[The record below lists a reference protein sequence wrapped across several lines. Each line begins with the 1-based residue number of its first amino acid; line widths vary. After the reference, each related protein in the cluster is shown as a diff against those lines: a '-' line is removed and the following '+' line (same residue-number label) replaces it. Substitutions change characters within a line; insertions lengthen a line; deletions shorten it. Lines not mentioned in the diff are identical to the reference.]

1 MPADAR
7 GQADINAAE
16 VIRAMRRR
24 PCGGSGAGQPAAKL
38 SRSWSAV
45 EVPDVTQPAA
55 SMRFADFELQPL
67 ERRLL
72 AAGNPVPLGARAF
85 DVLLALAARAG
96 QLVTKNELL
105 DLVWPGLVVEENNL
119 ATQVSNLRKVLGGEI
134 IATIPGRGYRFTA
147 ALLAPPTEAPV
158 PAPPAL
164 RSNLREKPAQLIGRD
179 DDLTALRELL
189 EQHGLVTIV
198 GAGGIGKSSLAR
210 ALLQQQRSR
219 HAHGVC
225 WVELAPLPATD
236 ALPQRL
242 PATIASAL
250 GVRLAG
256 GDTLAAL
263 AAAVAPLDM
272 ALVLDNAEHLP
283 AAVAT
288 VVEALRQAAP
298 RVRLLVTSQ
307 APLRARGEHLYRLGA
322 LAWPQGRVDAAQA
335 MAHGAVAL
343 FVHRARALDRHFA
356 LDDANVQAV
365 VSLCRALDG
374 LPLAIELAATRLPL
388 LGLPA
393 LAAALDQRLRLLTVG
408 AADAPTRQKT
418 LRAALEWSHSLL
430 TPHEQAVM
438 RRLAVFAG
446 SASLPMAQQVA
457 ADEAIDAW
465 GVLDAMGGLVD
476 RSLLAAGTDGGDS
489 PRYRLLDTPRS
500 FALER
505 LAASGE
511 SGAVRARHAAAVRE
525 RFERAQEERWS
536 GRVGLEAWLED
547 LQLDVDNARE
557 AFAWAREHDP
567 ACAVALCAGLL
578 AVLPESQHAERL
590 AIWQAAEP
598 LFAHDD
604 VPSRLRADALIEAA
618 DKFSSVR
625 HAQARRHAEEAVER
639 FRALGDRFMLYR
651 CLARLARLAA
661 PEDAPAAEQ
670 ALAEMRN
677 LEQADWP
684 AARLLLGAGAE
695 QACAS
700 WFHDPQR
707 GLAFSYRLI
716 ALEREARSG
725 TLHGLLCV
733 VDIELEL
740 RHAAEALR
748 TGLELVSRLEGTR
761 HRGRLNIAQLNLVE
775 AWLASDEPAQ
785 ARALA
790 LVGWP
795 EAAAYAAQA
804 SWADSLALLAAMEGR
819 PRASAL
825 LLGYAD
831 ARYAATQNT
840 RQVAEGITVERAEQS
855 ARRFLGEAEFGRLKA
870 EGAALRDADIPALAF
885 AEQDA
890 GAQTA

>member
-1 MPADAR
+1 MVVERPATEVSR
-7 GQADINAAE
+7 GRGSPLVSCPNPGSAFE
-16 VIRAMRRR
+16 VSSVAH
-24 PCGGSGAGQPAAKL
+24 
-38 SRSWSAV
+38 
-45 EVPDVTQPAA
+45 TAA
-55 SMRFADFELQPL
+55 SMRFADFELQPQ

-72 AAGNPVPLGARAF
+72 AAGKPVPLGARAF
-85 DVLLALAARAG
+85 DVLLVLAARAG
-96 QLVTKNELL
+96 QLVTKHELL

-119 ATQVSNLRKVLGGEI
+119 ATQVSNLRKALGGEI

-147 ALLAPPTEAPV
+147 ALLEPSRTDAPV

-164 RSNLREKPAQLIGRD
+164 RSNLPEASTELIGRG

-189 EQHGLVTIV
+189 EHHGLVTVV

-210 ALLQQQRSR
+210 ALLQQQRHR

-225 WVELAPLPATD
+225 WVELAPLSAAD
-236 ALPQRL
+236 ALPQTL
-242 PATIASAL
+242 PATIAAAL
-250 GVRLAG
+250 GVRAVG
-256 GDTLAAL
+256 GDTLTAL

-272 ALVLDNAEHLP
+272 TLALDNAEHLP

-288 VVEALRQAAP
+288 VVEALREAAP
-298 RVRLLVTSQ
+298 CVRLLITSQ
-307 APLRARGEHLYRLGA
+307 TPLRARGEHLYRLSS
-322 LAWPQGRVDAAQA
+322 LAWPESQVDAAQA
-335 MAHGAVAL
+335 MTHGAVAL
-343 FVHRARALDRHFA
+343 FVNRARALDRRFA
-356 LDDANVQAV
+356 LDDTNVQTV

-408 AADAPTRQKT
+408 AAGAPTRQKT

-430 TPHEQAVM
+430 TSDEQTVL
-438 RRLAVFAG
+438 RRLAVFVG
-446 SASLPMAQQVA
+446 SASLQMAQQVA
-457 ADEAIDAW
+457 TDASIDGW

-476 RSLLAAGTDGGDS
+476 RSLVAVGTDAGGA

-505 LAASGE
+505 LIASGE
-511 SGAVRARHAAAVRE
+511 LDAVRARHAAAVRE
-525 RFERAQEERWS
+525 RFDRALEARWS
-536 GRVGLEAWLED
+536 GRVEMEAWLED

-567 ACAVALCAGLL
+567 ACAVALCAGIL
-578 AVLPESQHAERL
+578 AVLPESQHGERL
-590 AIWQAAEP
+590 AVWEATEP
-598 LFAHDD
+598 LLAHD
-604 VPSRLRADALIEAA
+604 VPSELQAHALLEAA
-618 DKFSSVR
+618 EKFSGVR
-625 HAQARRHAEEAVER
+625 HRQARLHAEEAVER
-639 FRALGDRFMLYR
+639 FRALGHRFTLYR
-651 CLARLARLAA
+651 ALARLARLAA
-661 PEDAPAAEQ
+661 PEDAPAAER
-670 ALAEMRN
+670 ALAEMRD
-677 LEQADWP
+677 LELADWP
-684 AARLLLGAGAE
+684 AVRLLCGAGAE

-700 WFHDPQR
+700 WFGDPER
-707 GLAFSYRLI
+707 GLAFSYRLV
-716 ALEREARSG
+716 ALEREAGSG

-761 HRGRLNIAQLNLVE
+761 HRGRLNMAQLNLVE
-775 AWLASDEPAQ
+775 AWLASDEPGQ

-795 EAAAYAAQA
+795 EAAGYSSQA
-804 SWADSLALLAAMEGR
+804 SWADGLALLAAMERR

-825 LLGYAD
+825 LRGYAD

-840 RQVAEGITVERAEQS
+840 RQVAEGITVERAEQL
-855 ARRFLGEAEFGRLKA
+855 ARQSLPTAEFERLKA
-870 EGAALRDADIPALAF
+870 EGALLRDADIAALAF
-885 AEQDA
+885 AERDA
-890 GAQTA
+890 GPEKG